1 MLVWQVPAPKVPEKF
16 MAPIAAEAGG
26 KAGDK
31 ARVQA
36 FFTELPEDVTAA
48 LIKKCAATALSSVQS
63 FPQTVYSS
71 PCELGSY
78 GFCLRPAK
86 SNYDLTGVAVMSC
99 NMSEAY
105 LRPVR
110 ALCIS

>member
-16 MAPIAAEAGG
+16 MAPIAADAGD

-48 LIKKCAATALSSVQS
+48 LIKKCAATPLSSMQS
-63 FPQTVYSS
+63 FPQSVYSS
-71 PCELGSY
+71 PSELGSH
-78 GFCLRPAK
+78 GLCLWPAK

-99 NMSEAY
+99 NMSEAHM
-105 LRPVR
+105 PVR